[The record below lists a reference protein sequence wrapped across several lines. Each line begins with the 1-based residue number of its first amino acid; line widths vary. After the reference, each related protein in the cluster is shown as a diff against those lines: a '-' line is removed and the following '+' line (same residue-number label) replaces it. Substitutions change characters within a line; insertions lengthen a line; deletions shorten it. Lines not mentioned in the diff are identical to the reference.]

1 MSAAF
6 SVYVHVPFCAS
17 RCGYCDF
24 NTYTAQELTR
34 DGTSISQANYVDTL
48 GLEIKMAGKQLGPR
62 PIYTIFFGGG
72 TPTLLA
78 PSAVEQTLVLLE
90 DQFGFVDGI
99 EITTEANPES
109 VTKES
114 LEQLRS
120 SGINRISFGMQSAVP
135 HVLCM
140 LERTHS
146 PERLVSVVHEARAV
160 GFEHISVD
168 LIYGTPGE
176 SLADW
181 RRSIDAALELPID
194 HISAYSLIIEDGTRF
209 AKKVQRGEVE
219 MPDDDATADKYLM
232 ASDEFEGAGLD
243 WYEVSNWARPGG
255 ECRHN
260 LAYWG
265 GDDWWGFGPG
275 AHSHLAGQR
284 WWNVKHPAAYAQ
296 RLDAGEL
303 PIKDRESL
311 TPNQREMERI
321 MLNLRVRKGLPISS
335 LDGAAARQAFD
346 DGYLDEA
353 SWKLG
358 QAVLTIRGRLM
369 ADAVVRS
376 LIDGLTVDQH

>member
-1 MSAAF
+1 MSRAF

-34 DGTSISQANYVDTL
+34 DGTSISQANYVETL
-48 GLEIKMAGKQLGPR
+48 ALEIEMASKQLGPR
-62 PIYTIFFGGG
+62 SISTIFFGGG

-78 PSAVEQTLVLLE
+78 PSAIEKTLHLLE
-90 DQFGFVDGI
+90 ERFGFLDGI

-109 VTKES
+109 VTGES
-114 LEQLRS
+114 LEQLRR
-120 SGINRISFGMQSAVP
+120 SGVNRISFGMQSAVP
-135 HVLCM
+135 HVLAT

-146 PERLVSVVHEARAV
+146 PERLVSMVDAARTA

-176 SLADW
+176 TLADW
-181 RRSIDAALELPID
+181 RTSIDAALSLPID
-194 HISAYSLIIEDGTRF
+194 HISAYSLIVEEGTRF
-209 AKKVQRGEVE
+209 AKKVQRGEVP
-219 MPDDDATADKYLM
+219 MPDEDTNADKYLM
-232 ASDEFEGAGLD
+232 ATEAFEQSGLE
-243 WYEVSNWARPGG
+243 WYEVSNWARTGG

-275 AHSHLAGQR
+275 AHSHLAGER

-296 RLDAGEL
+296 RLATGEL
-303 PIKDRESL
+303 PIMDRETL
-311 TPNQREMERI
+311 TKSEREVERI
-321 MLNLRVRKGLPISS
+321 MLNLRIRNGLPLSS
-335 LDGAAARQAFD
+335 LPRIATEQALA
-346 DGYLDEA
+346 DGYLDGA
-353 SWKLG
+353 SFARG
-358 QAVLTIRGRLM
+358 QAVLTTNGRLM

-376 LIDGLTVDQH
+376 LVDDLPSESV